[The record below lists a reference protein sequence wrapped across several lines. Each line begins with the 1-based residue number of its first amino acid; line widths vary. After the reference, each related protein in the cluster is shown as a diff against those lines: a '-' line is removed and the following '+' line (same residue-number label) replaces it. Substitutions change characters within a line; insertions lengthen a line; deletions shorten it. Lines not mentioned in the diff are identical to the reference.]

1 VPHTIHDLAHAAGAM
16 AGPAAG
22 AVQWIVKALGGAV
35 VGLFVGGLI
44 VLVVRQLTSRPEDLI
59 VD

>member
-1 VPHTIHDLAHAAGAM
+1 M